1 MPSRGGTANPR
12 LPIEDSYLE
21 LLADTLDGLDVS
33 ARGQFLQR
41 YIRTIT
47 HLDLREDQCIQLW
60 DEMLTRRREL
70 SENLGRKIALSTAL
84 MDVLTSAG
92 LFRVPIVL
100 EYDELKMLQVNA
112 VTDPLTGLYNR
123 RLFGEAFDK
132 ELNRSRRYGSQLGLV
147 ILDLHRFKEVNDKY
161 GHPRGDE
168 VLRAA
173 AATLKKA
180 LRTSD
185 SAFRIGGDEF
195 ALLLPETDTDRV
207 LALSRR
213 VETVFAETLHSLQLS
228 ISVNMDHGVAVFP
241 QDGEQADQL
250 IRVADE
256 RLYRLKHATHRKSA
270 NDSSQPEAAAPAPA
284 TAAAATLSPAPA
296 PAPVA
301 APAPASGEAPQAP
314 QQKAAAPS
322 VAAPSASAAPATAPA
337 PAPTPVAQAAHATA
351 ERVAP
356 AAKPPISIESRRTE
370 RQETVVSIPGSAAEI
385 SGGPTAVTPPAP
397 RSYAMQRK
405 AERVSMTGTN
415 AYAMLGETNV
425 RRARVVDLGFG
436 GVAIEM
442 DAQEELPENILAILH
457 VPILPPVRVSLRPVW
472 SQRTKQGAYRIGCAF
487 VS

>member
-1 MPSRGGTANPR
+1 MPNPGGAPPR

-41 YIRTIT
+41 YIRAIT
-47 HLDLREDQCIQLW
+47 HLDLRESQCIQLW

-70 SENLGRKIALSTAL
+70 TDHLGRQVALKTAL

-92 LFRVPIVL
+92 LFRVPIIL
-100 EYDELKMLQVNA
+100 EYDELKVLQVNA

-123 RLFGEAFDK
+123 RLFAEGFEK
-132 ELNRSRRYGSQLGLV
+132 ELNRARRYGLPLGLV
-147 ILDLHRFKEVNDKY
+147 MLDLHRFKEVNDKH
-161 GHPRGDE
+161 GHPAGDE

-195 ALLLPETDTDRV
+195 AVLLPQTDADQA

-213 VETVFAETLHSLQLS
+213 IETVFAETLQSLPLS
-228 ISVNMDHGVAVFP
+228 VNVNMDHGVATFP

-256 RLYRLKHATHRKSA
+256 RLYRLKHANHRKLGNGGTKPVAAASPA
-270 NDSSQPEAAAPAPA
+270 LGPAATTAPVAPPEPAVAPAPPTERNA
-284 TAAAATLSPAPA
+284 TTT
-296 PAPVA
+296 
-301 APAPASGEAPQAP
+301 
-314 QQKAAAPS
+314 K
-322 VAAPSASAAPATAPA
+322 
-337 PAPTPVAQAAHATA
+337 
-351 ERVAP
+351 
-356 AAKPPISIESRRTE
+356 PISIESHRTPE
-370 RQETVVSIPGSAAEI
+370 KPEATMAAAASASAAEI
-385 SGGPTAVTPPAP
+385 SSSQPTPPP
-397 RSYAMQRK
+397 SQHVYTMQRK

-415 AYAMLGETNV
+415 AYAMLGDQNT
-425 RRARVVDLGFG
+425 RRARVIDLGFG
-436 GVAIEM
+436 GVAIEL
-442 DAQEELPENILAILH
+442 DKPENLPDSILAILH
-457 VPILPPVRVSLRPVW
+457 VPILPPVRVSLKPVW
-472 SQRTKQGAYRIGCAF
+472 KQQTKQGAYRIGCAF